1 MDLIKIGKYIAGK
14 RKELGMTQKQLAEK
28 LGMSDKSVSKWERGV
43 CLPDVSIYSDL
54 CLILGIS
61 INEFLA
67 GEDIAQENIEKKSEE
82 NIIGVA
88 TDSKHKQKRLKAI
101 ICALLIITV
110 LAISVI
116 GTALYRAYKPVNFI
130 APVSDDSVEMQTVR
144 LLAGPDGAHVYKFT
158 TTDEYTRLNLN
169 IYISEYQAGELVNKD
184 RMGLGFEGIGSPRN
198 GEIIIV
204 PDYEHAVIK
213 LVISTD
219 EGSKFSTELP
229 IMEGVEDREYYG
241 RSSSRIEGA
250 TNILYDSEQP
260 LVGMI
265 YDNDE
270 MYVIDLYDM
279 LSGET
284 DSISK
289 NDYMYLFSYEFCKE

>member
-43 CLPDVSIYSDL
+43 CLPDVSVYSDL

-101 ICALLIITV
+101 ICALLIIAV

-116 GTALYRAYKPVNFI
+116 STALYRAYKPMNFI

-158 TTDEYTRLNLN
+158 TTDEYTRLN

-184 RMGLGFEGIGSPRN
+184 CMGLGFEGIGSPKN

-241 RSSSRIEGA
+241 RSSSRIEGE

>member
-43 CLPDVSIYSDL
+43 CLPDVSVYSDL

-101 ICALLIITV
+101 ICALLIIAV

-116 GTALYRAYKPVNFI
+116 GTALYRAYKPMNFI
-130 APVSDDSVEMQTVR
+130 APVPDDSVEMQTVR

-158 TTDEYTRLNLN
+158 TTDEYTRLN

-184 RMGLGFEGIGSPRN
+184 CMGLGFEGIGSPKN

-219 EGSKFSTELP
+219 EGSKFSTEIP

-241 RSSSRIEGA
+241 RSSSRIEGE

>member
-14 RKELGMTQKQLAEK
+14 RKDLGMTQKQLAEK
-28 LGMSDKSVSKWERGV
+28 LGMSDKSVSKWERGI
-43 CLPDVSIYSDL
+43 CLPDVSVYFDL

-67 GEDIAQENIEKKSEE
+67 GEDVAQENMERKSEE

-88 TDSKHKQKRLKAI
+88 TDSKHRQNRLKAI
-101 ICALLIITV
+101 ICALLIISV
-110 LAISVI
+110 LAVSVI
-116 GTALYRAYKPVNFI
+116 GAALYRAYQPMNYI
-130 APVSDDSVEMQTVR
+130 APVSENSVEMQTVK

-158 TTDEYTRLNLN
+158 TTDEYTRLNL
-169 IYISEYQAGELVNKD
+169 YFSEYQAGELVNKD
-184 RMGLGFEGIGSPRN
+184 HMGMGFDGVGSPKS

-204 PDYEHAVIK
+204 PDYARAVIK
-213 LVISTD
+213 LIISTD

-229 IMEGVEDREYYG
+229 ILEGVEDRESYI
-241 RSSSRIEGA
+241 RSQSRMEGE
-250 TNILYDSEQP
+250 TEILYDDEQP
-260 LVGMI
+260 LIGMI

-270 MYVIDLYDM
+270 MFVLDLYDL

-284 DSISK
+284 DALSK

>member
-43 CLPDVSIYSDL
+43 CLPDVSVYSDL

-101 ICALLIITV
+101 ICALLIIAV

-116 GTALYRAYKPVNFI
+116 GTALYRAYKPMNFI
-130 APVSDDSVEMQTVR
+130 APVPDDSVEMQTVR
-144 LLAGPDGAHVYKFT
+144 LLAGPDGAYVYKFT
-158 TTDEYTRLNLN
+158 TTDEYTRLN
-169 IYISEYQAGELVNKD
+169 IYISEYQSGELVNKD
-184 RMGLGFEGIGSPRN
+184 RMGLGFEGIGSPKN

-241 RSSSRIEGA
+241 RSSSRIEGE

>member
-1 MDLIKIGKYIAGK
+1 MDIIKIGKYIAGK

-43 CLPDVSIYSDL
+43 CLPDVSVYSDL

-101 ICALLIITV
+101 ICALLIIAV

-116 GTALYRAYKPVNFI
+116 GTALYRAYKPMNFI
-130 APVSDDSVEMQTVR
+130 APVPDDSVEMQTVR

-158 TTDEYTRLNLN
+158 TTDEYTRLN

-184 RMGLGFEGIGSPRN
+184 CMGLGFEGIGSPKN

-204 PDYEHAVIK
+204 PDHEHAVIK

-219 EGSKFSTELP
+219 EGSKFSTEIP

-241 RSSSRIEGA
+241 RSSSRIEGE

>member
-43 CLPDVSIYSDL
+43 CLPDVSVYSDL

-101 ICALLIITV
+101 ICALLIIAV

-116 GTALYRAYKPVNFI
+116 GTAVYRAYKPMNFI

-144 LLAGPDGAHVYKFT
+144 LLAGPDGAHIYKFT
-158 TTDEYTRLNLN
+158 TTDEYTRLN
-169 IYISEYQAGELVNKD
+169 IYISEYQSGELVNKD
-184 RMGLGFEGIGSPRN
+184 RMGLGFEGIGSPKN

-213 LVISTD
+213 LIISTD

-241 RSSSRIEGA
+241 RSSSRIEGE

>member
-1 MDLIKIGKYIAGK
+1 MDLVKIGKYIAGK
-14 RKELGMTQKQLAEK
+14 RKDLGMTQRQLAEK
-28 LGMSDKSVSKWERGV
+28 IGMSDKSVSKWERGI
-43 CLPDVSIYSDL
+43 CLPDVSVYSDL

-67 GEDIAQENIEKKSEE
+67 GEDIAHENIEKKSEE

-88 TDSKHKQKRLKAI
+88 TDSKYKQKRLKI
-101 ICALLIITV
+101 VICALLIISIV
-110 LAISVI
+110 AISVI
-116 GTALYRAYKPVNFI
+116 GAALYHAHKPMNFI
-130 APVSDDSVEMQTVR
+130 APVPEDSVEMQTVK
-144 LLAGPDGAHVYKFT
+144 LLSGPDEANVYKFT
-158 TTDEYTRLNLN
+158 TTDEYARLNL
-169 IYISEYQAGELVNKD
+169 YFSEYQSGELVNKD
-184 RMGLGFEGIGSPRN
+184 RMGIGFEGIGSPKT

-204 PDYEHAVIK
+204 PDYEGAVIK
-213 LVISTD
+213 VVISTD

-241 RSSSRIEGA
+241 RSQSRIEGE
-250 TNILYDSEQP
+250 TKILYDNEQP

-270 MYVIDLYDM
+270 MYVIDLYDL

-284 DSISK
+284 DAISK
-289 NDYMYLFSYEFCKE
+289 NDYMYLFSFEFSKE